1 MLHRACVESVES
13 IVSPQCLVAKAAL
26 RRVAATMMIRGVTRP
41 MSTLHTT
48 VRPGVGTQASKNDQT
63 DQRSLHVA

>member
-1 MLHRACVESVES
+1 MLHRACLESVES

-26 RRVAATMMIRGVTRP
+26 RRVAATMMIRGVTGP
-41 MSTLHTT
+41 MSTLHT

-63 DQRSLHVA
+63 NQRSLHVA